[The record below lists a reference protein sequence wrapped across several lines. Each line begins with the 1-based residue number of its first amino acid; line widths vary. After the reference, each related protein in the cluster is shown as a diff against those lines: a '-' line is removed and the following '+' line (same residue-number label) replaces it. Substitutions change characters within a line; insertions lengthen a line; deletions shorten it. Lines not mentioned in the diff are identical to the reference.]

1 MPGNGPPCPSR
12 LSPQSGH
19 CRRQGLPDAFAAGAP
34 AEVGLKP
41 FPVRF
46 IVCFRAGGDKDE
58 TFKYMKA
65 LNPNIQTYTQSCTG
79 PGKNLAGAPRIAG
92 TDGNGRMEEGTGR
105 H

>member
-1 MPGNGPPCPSR
+1 
-12 LSPQSGH
+12 
-19 CRRQGLPDAFAAGAP
+19 
-34 AEVGLKP
+34 
-41 FPVRF
+41 
-46 IVCFRAGGDKDE
+46 
-58 TFKYMKA
+58 MKA